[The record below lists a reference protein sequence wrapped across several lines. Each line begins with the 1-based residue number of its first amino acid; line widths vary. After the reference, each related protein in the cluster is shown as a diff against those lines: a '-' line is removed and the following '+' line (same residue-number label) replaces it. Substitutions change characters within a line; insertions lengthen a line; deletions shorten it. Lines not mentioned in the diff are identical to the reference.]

1 MKKKVL
7 LTAFEPFGK
16 HQDNSTLLIPKK
28 YQNLSPELYDV
39 RVEVLP
45 VEYARSAEK
54 IEYLLSLKYD
64 LVLLFGM
71 AASRDK
77 ITIERFAMN
86 VMDCS
91 LADNTGYIASNEK
104 IEEKG
109 ELALETLLDIK
120 DLIKRSSLENVAASY
135 TAGLYVCNTVF
146 YKALYLQ
153 KLRYPESLVG
163 FIHLPEMIDSDN
175 LQIFID
181 ETIKHSLEDHV

>member
-1 MKKKVL
+1 MKKVL

-16 HQDNSTLLIPKK
+16 HQDNSTLLIPQK

-104 IEEKG
+104 NRRE
-109 ELALETLLDIK
+109 
-120 DLIKRSSLENVAASY
+120 R
-135 TAGLYVCNTVF
+135 
-146 YKALYLQ
+146 
-153 KLRYPESLVG
+153 
-163 FIHLPEMIDSDN
+163 
-175 LQIFID
+175 
-181 ETIKHSLEDHV
+181 